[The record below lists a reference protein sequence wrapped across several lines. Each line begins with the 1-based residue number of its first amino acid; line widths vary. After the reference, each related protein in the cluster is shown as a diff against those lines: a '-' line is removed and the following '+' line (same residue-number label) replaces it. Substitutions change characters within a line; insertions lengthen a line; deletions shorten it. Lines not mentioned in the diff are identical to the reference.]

1 MTKQDEYI
9 KIIAD
14 SIDTQ
19 KQDLNKMV
27 EAINWLTSAVTSVV
41 VVVLTSTNISN
52 EETLLENQN
61 GSNVHLRTQSQVG
74 DEVSLNASN
83 LWFGNNANDPQDHQ
97 RVNNDIKNTNPEE
110 NQPALLNENGSKAWL
125 NMNRTLAMDLK
136 YPCV

>member
-74 DEVSLNASN
+74 DEASLNASN

>member
-19 KQDLNKMV
+19 KQDLNKMA

-74 DEVSLNASN
+74 DEVSLNASK